1 MPPDYWDYHL
11 ATGCPISRSK
21 EVLSE
26 MTPALRERVFRA
38 IKLQGGP
45 GLLVDPIE
53 QDPLTATKIR
63 QAEAEAVRMADQS
76 GITGKD
82 DVTSFGRHRLKFWPS
97 GTGFNGFSTAY
108 ESGCVFRLSYLSGH
122 SPWTSQ

>member
-38 IKLQGGP
+38 IKLRGGP

-63 QAEAEAVRMADQS
+63 QAEAEAARIADQS
-76 GITGKD
+76 GITGK
-82 DVTSFGRHRLKFWPS
+82 GRCHF
-97 GTGFNGFSTAY
+97 
-108 ESGCVFRLSYLSGH
+108 V
-122 SPWTSQ
+122 WTSQAQILAERYGIQWFSPRHMNPDVSFD

>member
-38 IKLQGGP
+38 IKLQGGQASW
-45 GLLVDPIE
+45 L
-53 QDPLTATKIR
+53 IR
-63 QAEAEAVRMADQS
+63 SNR
-76 GITGKD
+76 T
-82 DVTSFGRHRLKFWPS
+82 R
-97 GTGFNGFSTAY
+97 
-108 ESGCVFRLSYLSGH
+108 
-122 SPWTSQ
+122 